1 MSDKAIRII
10 IVALVCSISVFLLW
24 FLDTRQK
31 TTKDEDFTNEPSLVQ
46 DFVLEENTEELEES
60 EYEIN
65 SGEQNITE
73 DEVTDKTSQ
82 STNLIVDKTE
92 PVAEPQIEDVQNTKV
107 ESSIVYNV
115 QNVLNMWRPYV
126 VRVTCI
132 ILDEHGNK
140 KSFSDGS
147 GFLSNDPKGALIIT
161 NKHVFSPHNNSVTD
175 YCDVYFP
182 ESKETVRIEKKDRYT
197 NSKGHDLGALV
208 VTNPSNHVSHLL
220 RNDSTTSRN
229 CIAVKPDSDDDLV
242 IIGYPKGS
250 SKTDISYEQGKL
262 SGYIGSYFI
271 STAKVTEGYSGGI
284 AVSLKN
290 NCFLGI
296 TSAAYKEDLTKSLI
310 LDVNQF

>member
-1 MSDKAIRII
+1 MKNKITGII
-10 IVALVCSISVFLLW
+10 LVVFCISAFIFYFLNKQPKTTEEIIPINENVLTQESISNEEPFEADDLE
-24 FLDTRQK
+24 
-31 TTKDEDFTNEPSLVQ
+31 EDVANQVAEENVIEIKPQISIPVVNESISLVETQ
-46 DFVLEENTEELEES
+46 VEDKKEEVK
-60 EYEIN
+60 IK
-65 SGEQNITE
+65 
-73 DEVTDKTSQ
+73 EVAQ
-82 STNLIVDKTE
+82 
-92 PVAEPQIEDVQNTKV
+92 
-107 ESSIVYNV
+107 YNV
-115 QNVLNMWRPYV
+115 QDVVKTWRPYV

-132 ILDEHGNK
+132 VLDENGNK
-140 KSFSDGS
+140 KSYSDGS

-161 NKHVFSPHNNSVTD
+161 NKHVFNPYNNPVTD
-175 YCDVYFP
+175 YYDVYFP

-208 VTNPSNHVSHLL
+208 ITDPSSHISNLL
-220 RNDSTTSRN
+220 RNDSITSRN
-229 CIAVKPDSDDDLV
+229 CTAVKSDSDDSLV

-250 SKTDISYEQGKL
+250 SKTDVSYEQGKL

-284 AVSLKN
+284 AVSLKD